1 MKAIAK
7 SVCRSCGTALSITQ
21 SIRGLCDD
29 PECRRKDVPYQEQL
43 RRQAIIQTIQQQI
56 PESWRS
62 LPVALLPRN
71 TQSLTP
77 LSQIRIA
84 AFREFLSQTVTQAK
98 ALSESAAE
106 TTASTNGIPANQAD
120 LLVLDAGCALCG
132 GECCQTGGNTAWLE
146 PATIQRLNWQSLA
159 ISEQRI
165 IEHYLSYL
173 PHVSYENSCIYHA
186 ERGCTLPRKMR
197 SNVCNQFL
205 CRGLSEVWQRLSSTP
220 SGHCVAASVIG
231 NTVEEIALVDALGS
245 LQKIISKPET
255 KQDTP
260 HTDDM
265 P

>member
-1 MKAIAK
+1 MQATAK
-7 SVCRSCGTALSITQ
+7 SVCRSCGAALSIAQ

-29 PECRRKDVPYQEQL
+29 PECRRKDVPYQDQL

-62 LPVALLPRN
+62 LPIALLPRN

-106 TTASTNGIPANQAD
+106 TSASTNGIPSNQAD
-120 LLVLDAGCALCG
+120 LPVLDAGCALCG

-146 PATIQRLNWQSLA
+146 PATIQRLNWQTQI

-165 IEHYLSYL
+165 VEHYLSYV
-173 PHVSYENSCIYHA
+173 PAVSYENSCIYHS

-205 CRGLSEVWQRLSSTP
+205 CRGLSEVWQGLSSTS
-220 SGHCVAASVIG
+220 SGQCVTASLTG
-231 NTVEEIALVDALGS
+231 NTVEEIDLVDALGS
-245 LQKIISKPET
+245 LQKKNSKPEA
-255 KQDTP
+255 KIDTP
-260 HTDDM
+260 DAD
-265 P
+265 